1 MTVCQNGIALHGCFL
16 AVCRRTRL
24 SLAMHLTRLL
34 GWPAALCQSLNAEFC
49 CTEISRHLRA
59 VYSQLTK
66 HYFLPAPATAI
77 ETVRPPWEGF
87 LSHTEEPI
95 PEGAPEKSLLPAWEA
110 SLSGLP
116 KICSCLLEPPRSRV
130 GKAEQPLGKHDK
142 NTEIVGKLLAVVWF
156 FLCVC
161 VSIGFC

>member
-1 MTVCQNGIALHGCFL
+1 MTVCQRGIALRGCFL

-34 GWPAALCQSLNAEFC
+34 GRPAALCQSLNAEFY

-66 HYFLPAPATAI
+66 HYFLPAPATVI
-77 ETVRPPWEGF
+77 ETDHLGRA
-87 LSHTEEPI
+87 SCHTEEPI

-116 KICSCLLEPPRSRV
+116 RICSCWLEPPRSGV
-130 GKAEQPLGKHDK
+130 GKAWQKHGNCRK
-142 NTEIVGKLLAVVWF
+142 ITSSCLV
-156 FLCVC
+156 LCVC
-161 VSIGFC
+161 VSIGFCWMF